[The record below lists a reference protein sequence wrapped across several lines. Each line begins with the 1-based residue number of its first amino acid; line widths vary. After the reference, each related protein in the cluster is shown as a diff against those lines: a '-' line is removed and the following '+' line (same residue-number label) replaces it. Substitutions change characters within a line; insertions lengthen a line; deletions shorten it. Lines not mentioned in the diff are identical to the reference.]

1 MTYGILLVSGVH
13 HNNSV
18 FLYTMR
24 RDPSICLVTICHHTW
39 LLEDHWLYSLSC
51 TLHPVTFLTGSLC
64 LLIPFTCSAS
74 PRCLLCGLPER
85 RQWGLGRTGEGDQEA
100 AADSWFPVSVSFS
113 VLYHMFICFV
123 FFRVR
128 ILKEWAWLGIH
139 DKARAS
145 TFGVNFPLHSAIFSS
160 SFWVIYSHLHQLSVI
175 IFNSLFDILLIFC
188 LSGLTFVLLQ
198 HLLFISFRH
207 VER

>member
-1 MTYGILLVSGVH
+1 MTY
-13 HNNSV
+13 
-18 FLYTMR
+18 
-24 RDPSICLVTICHHTW
+24 
-39 LLEDHWLYSLSC
+39 
-51 TLHPVTFLTGSLC
+51 FLTGSLC
-64 LLIPFTCSAS
+64 LLIPFTCSA
-74 PRCLLCGLPER
+74 RLWCLLCGLPER
-85 RQWGLGRTGEGDQEA
+85 RQWGLGKTGEGDQEA
-100 AADSWFPVSVSFS
+100 AADSLFPASVSFS

-145 TFGVNFPLHSAIFSS
+145 TKTFWDKFPPTLSNIFI
-160 SFWVIYSHLHQLSVI
+160 FLWVINSHLDQLSVI
-175 IFNSLFDILLIFC
+175 IFNSLFVILLIFC

-198 HLLFISFRH
+198 YLLFISFRH